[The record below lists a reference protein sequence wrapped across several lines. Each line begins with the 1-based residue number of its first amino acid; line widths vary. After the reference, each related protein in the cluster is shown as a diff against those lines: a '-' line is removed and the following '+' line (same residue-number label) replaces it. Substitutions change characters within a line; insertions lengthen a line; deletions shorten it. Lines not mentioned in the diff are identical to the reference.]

1 MTVFLGL
8 TGSIG
13 MGKSTTAG
21 MFRAAGCPVYDAD
34 AAVHAVYAAEGAAP
48 VEARFPGVTMAG
60 AVDRARLSARVLG
73 QPDELA
79 ALERIVHPLV
89 RAREESFR
97 AAVRAS
103 ARRVAVLDIPLLF
116 ETGAEGRCDAV
127 VVVSASGEDQRARV
141 LSRPGMTEERLQAIL
156 ARQTPD
162 VDKRRRAHFLVDTG
176 RGVDFARAEV
186 AAILRAVAGMSPA
199 EQIRA

>member
-21 MFRAAGCPVYDAD
+21 MFRAAGCPVHDAD
-34 AAVHAVYAAEGAAP
+34 AAVHAVYAAEGVAP
-48 VEARFPGVTMAG
+48 VEARFPGVTVAG
-60 AVDRARLSARVLG
+60 VVDRARLSALVLG
-73 QPDELA
+73 QPGELA
-79 ALERIVHPLV
+79 ALEQIVHPLV
-89 RAREESFR
+89 RAREERFR
-97 AAVRAS
+97 AGVRAR
-103 ARRVAVLDIPLLF
+103 ARPVAVLDVPLLF

-127 VVVSASGEDQRARV
+127 VVVSAAEATQRARV
-141 LSRPGMTEERLQAIL
+141 LARPGMTEERLRAIL

-176 RGVDFARAEV
+176 RGLDFARAEV

-199 EQIRA
+199 GHIRA

>member
-34 AAVHAVYAAEGAAP
+34 AAVHAVYAAEGAAA
-48 VEARFPGVTMAG
+48 VEARFPGVTVAG
-60 AVDRARLSARVLG
+60 VVDRAQLSARVLG
-73 QPDELA
+73 QPSELA
-79 ALERIVHPLV
+79 ALEQIVHPLV
-89 RAREESFR
+89 RAREERFR
-97 AAVRAS
+97 AGVRAS
-103 ARRVAVLDIPLLF
+103 ARPVAVLDIPLLF
-116 ETGAEGRCDAV
+116 ETGAQGRCDAV
-127 VVVSASGEDQRARV
+127 VVVSASQEIQRTRV
-141 LSRPGMTEERLQAIL
+141 LSRPGMTDERLQAIL

-176 RGVDFARAEV
+176 RGLDFARAEV
-186 AAILRAVAGMSPA
+186 AAILRAVAGMNPA
-199 EQIRA
+199 GQIRA